1 MSELLSPTLIT
12 VAMAAALIGALAG
25 VMGTFLVLRGQ
36 SLLGDVIAHAS
47 LPGVVAGF
55 LISGGRG
62 FLAVLAGA
70 LVSGALAGLAVQG
83 LRRGAG
89 IKPDAA
95 LGVVLSLF
103 FAAGV
108 VLLSLAQ
115 LRPGSAGL
123 TVFLFGQAAS
133 VLRADLPAMA
143 LVVALV
149 LAVLALFWKEFKLV
163 AFDREAA
170 RAQGLPVAALD
181 AVLTVLFAVTIV
193 LGLSLAGVVLMVA
206 MLIAPAVA
214 ARQWVRGL
222 APMVGLA
229 AGFGIFAGLSGAT
242 VSALGP
248 GVATGPVMVLSA
260 TALAMLSVLL
270 APERGVLGRVLGQR
284 RTRRA
289 LRGRQVLEALGG
301 LGRDHGDPG
310 FGPEQ
315 GMLRAYLG
323 AGTTR
328 VLARLQREG
337 LIRPAAATVPQGRTP
352 RWELTEAGHAR
363 LAALRAEGGR

>member
-1 MSELLSPTLIT
+1 MTELLSPTLLT
-12 VAMAAALIGALAG
+12 VAMAAALIGTLSG

-83 LRRGAG
+83 LWRGAG

-108 VLLSLAQ
+108 VLLSVAQ
-115 LRPGSAGL
+115 MHPGSAGL

-143 LVVALV
+143 LVAGLV
-149 LAVLALFWKEFKLV
+149 LAVLAVFWKEFKLV

-170 RAQGLPVAALD
+170 RAQGVSVAALD
-181 AVLTVLFAVTIV
+181 GLLTVLFAVTIV

-214 ARQWVRGL
+214 ARQWVLGL
-222 APMVGLA
+222 APMVVLA
-229 AGFGIFAGLSGAT
+229 AGFGVVAGVTGAG

-260 TALAMLSVLL
+260 TVLAALSLIL
-270 APERGVLGRVLGQR
+270 APERGLLGRGLAR
-284 RTRRA
+284 RRA
-289 LRGRQVLEALGG
+289 RRVLRGRQVLEALGG
-301 LGRDHGDPG
+301 LGQDHGDPG

-323 AGTTR
+323 AGTAG
-328 VLARLQREG
+328 VLARLHREG
-337 LIRPAAATVPQGRTP
+337 LIRPAPASKPEGRTP